1 MEIRVLGP
9 VEIVADDG
17 SRLPVAKQPR
27 RLLAALIA
35 QAGRTASSD
44 YLIEALWGES
54 PPPSAEKLLQVYV
67 SQLRKAVPDQAW
79 IQTQGSGYRI
89 ERGEA
94 PIDADQFE
102 RLVEEARAASVEGNA
117 ELAASRL
124 RRATALWRGAAY
136 GEFAYENFA
145 RHEAERLENL
155 RWDAIEERIDAE
167 LGAGRHAELLSDL
180 HGLAALEPLR
190 ERLQAQLMLAL
201 FRSGRQSEALEVYDR
216 ARSRLVRDLGI
227 DPGDELE
234 GMQRRILQ
242 HDPTLVAPAPKARL
256 GHPLPSSP
264 NAMLGRERELLELRD
279 LLGRRQVRF
288 LVLTGAGGS
297 GKTRL
302 ALEAARSAQ
311 GSFAQGAV
319 FVDLAPL
326 DDASRLLPAISR
338 ALGLTEKAGES
349 LDALSGAIRPN
360 EILLVLDNA
369 EHLRSAA
376 SMLPELLAKAPY
388 VTVLVT
394 SRVVLH
400 VRGEHVFPVQPL
412 AEEAAVELLLQRA
425 REAGAAIR
433 DEGPD
438 AEVLRLICGRLDR
451 LPLAIELAASRTRV
465 LAPPLLLAR
474 LEARLPI
481 LTGGPHDLPARQRTL
496 RATLAWSH
504 DLLSPDAQRLFRRLA
519 VFAAG
524 STLEAAE
531 SVADASLDQLQALV
545 EHSLVRHESGRILM
559 FETIR
564 EFATERLEEDGDASA
579 VRDGHMA
586 YYLDLAERAE
596 PELSGERQAD
606 WFEVLDRDAENFR
619 AALRWSLGTGQ
630 SEHALR
636 LVGALTPFW
645 YRRGYL
651 SEAAGW
657 ISRALAI
664 PHPSGSER
672 VKALGAAAVIAS
684 VRGDW
689 DAATRWSD
697 ECHAMSLAIG
707 DVERTVSCLLT
718 LGRATLGKGD
728 RDRARAIFRQAT
740 TVAENPGVSRSTAAL
755 AAFNL
760 GYAALADGDHDEAR
774 RQIEVAQASFNA
786 AGDAYGLA
794 RSLAALGAIALHE
807 ERPGE
812 ARPLLRESLAIS
824 QRLGDRDDIAWAL
837 ELTGV
842 ALARS
847 QGEQAAQLLGAAEAL
862 RDSLGIALEG
872 AELALHE
879 RALEAVEAAIDPGIA
894 ASAWAA
900 GRSGLPE
907 DAVALALSSSWPAT
921 G

>member
-1 MEIRVLGP
+1 MGP

-17 SRLPVAKQPR
+17 SRLPVARQPK

-35 QAGRTASSD
+35 QAGRTASYD
-44 YLIEALWGES
+44 YLIDALWGGAS
-54 PPPSAEKLLQVYV
+54 PASAEKLLQVYV
-67 SQLRKAVPDQAW
+67 SQLRKAVPDQGW

-89 ERGEA
+89 ERGGA
-94 PIDADQFE
+94 FIDADRFE
-102 RLVEEARAASVEGNA
+102 QLVGEGRAAWVEGNA

-124 RRATALWRGAAY
+124 RRAIALWRGAAY
-136 GEFAYENFA
+136 GEFAYEEFA

-155 RWDAIEERIDAE
+155 RWAALEERIEAE
-167 LGAGRHAELLSDL
+167 LGAGRHGELLADL
-180 HGLAALEPLR
+180 HGLAAQEPLR

-201 FRSGRQSEALEVYDR
+201 FRSGRQSEALEVYAR
-216 ARSRLVRDLGI
+216 ARSHLVRDLGI
-227 DPGDELE
+227 DPGEELE

-242 HDPTLVAPAPKARL
+242 HDPTLTAPTPKGRI
-256 GHPLPSSP
+256 GQPLPSSP
-264 NAMLGRERELLELRD
+264 NILLGRERELLELRD
-279 LLGRRQVRF
+279 LLGGGQVRL

-302 ALEAARSAQ
+302 ALEAARIAQ

-326 DDASRLLPAISR
+326 DDASWFLRAISR
-338 ALGLTEKAGES
+338 ALGLAEKAGES
-349 LDALSGAIRPN
+349 LDALSGAMRPY
-360 EILLVLDNA
+360 ELLLVLDNA

-376 SMLPELLAKAPY
+376 SMLPRLLANAPY
-388 VTVLVT
+388 LTLLVT

-412 AEEAAVELLLQRA
+412 AEEAALQLLLQRA

-438 AEVLRLICGRLDR
+438 AGVLRLICDRLDR
-451 LPLAIELAASRTRV
+451 LPLAIELAASRARV

-474 LEARLPI
+474 LEARLPL

-496 RATLAWSH
+496 GATVSWSH
-504 DLLSPDAQRLFRRLA
+504 DLLSPDEQQLFRRLA

-524 STLEAAE
+524 SALEAAE
-531 SVADASLDQLQALV
+531 AVVDASLDLLQALV
-545 EHSLVRHESGRILM
+545 EHSLLRHESGRIFM

-564 EFATERLEEDGDASA
+564 EFATERLEESGDASS
-579 VRDGHMA
+579 VRDRHMA
-586 YYLDLAERAE
+586 YYLELAERAE
-596 PELSGERQAD
+596 PELSGERQAAWLD
-606 WFEVLDRDAENFR
+606 VLDRDADNFR
-619 AALRWSLGTGQ
+619 AALRWMLGTGQ

-636 LVGALTPFW
+636 LVSALTPFW

-651 SEAAGW
+651 GEAAEW
-657 ISRALAI
+657 LLQALAM
-664 PHPSGSER
+664 PHPPGSQR
-672 VKALGAAAVIAS
+672 VKALGAAAIIAS

-697 ECHAMSLAIG
+697 ECYEMSLDVG

-718 LGRATLGKGD
+718 LGRATLGHGD
-728 RDRARAIFRQAT
+728 RGRARAIFRQAT
-740 TVAENPGVSRSTAAL
+740 TVAADPGVSRSTAAL

-760 GYAALADGDHDEAR
+760 GYAALTDGDHEEAR
-774 RQIEVAQASFNA
+774 RQIEAAQATFNQ

-812 ARPLLRESLAIS
+812 ACTPLRQSLAIS

-842 ALARS
+842 ALASS
-847 QGEQAAQLLGAAEAL
+847 QGERAAQLLGAAESL
-862 RDSLGIALEG
+862 RDTLGIALEG
-872 AELALHE
+872 AELALHH
-879 RALEAVEAAIDPGIA
+879 RALELVEAALEPA
-894 ASAWAA
+894 MVASAWAV
-900 GRSGLPE
+900 GRARLPDE
-907 DAVALALSSSWPAT
+907 AVALALAWNGST
-921 G
+921 TR